1 MVSGKNQLSS
11 LRYLCHFLELGVHP
25 VIRLLG
31 KIIMNGSEENLQ
43 YQQQSSARNKNET
56 LISTVRC
63 I

>member
-31 KIIMNGSEENLQ
+31 KVKMNDPEEN
-43 YQQQSSARNKNET
+43 SSQLRKMKMKP
-56 LISTVRC
+56 
-63 I
+63 